1 MAFLK
6 RLSYYLIGLSIGI
19 IILSFIFNGK
29 KTSCNYGPQARVK
42 SQLLRKEI
50 NIPDSILE
58 NKINITDKTIEDF
71 IKNSSIDFSESNTK
85 KDSCKTY
92 VLKGYLISK
101 HTSIEIENCLKVIT
115 VLKINF

>member
-6 RLSYYLIGLSIGI
+6 RLGYYLFGLSIGI

-42 SQLLRKEI
+42 SQLLRKKI
-50 NIPDSILE
+50 NVPDSILN
-58 NKINITDKTIEDF
+58 NKINITDNTIEDF
-71 IKNSSIDFSESNTK
+71 IKNSSIDFSMSNTK

-101 HTSIEIENCLKVIT
+101 HASIEIENCLKVVT

>member
-6 RLSYYLIGLSIGI
+6 RLGYYLFGLSIGV
-19 IILSFIFNGK
+19 IILSFIFSGK

-50 NIPDSILE
+50 NVPDYILKNE
-58 NKINITDKTIEDF
+58 INITDKVIEDF
-71 IKNSSIDFSESNTK
+71 IKNSSIDLSESNTK

-92 VLKGYLISK
+92 VLKGNLISK
-101 HTSIEIENCLKVIT
+101 HASVEIENCSKTAT